1 MAFYSITALAA
12 AITSFT
18 TNLSGT
24 PAIGQ
29 TLWIGRATLS
39 GEASCASITH
49 HKIFNVTIIIS
60 AAVSLLVQ
68 WIKQKTTN
76 QLETLLVLLAISLA
90 AAGLYCALVAVGYWE
105 TVANVLLIAGAFYA
119 FVIQRFES
127 MS

>member
-1 MAFYSITALAA
+1 MVGVAFYSITALAA

-49 HKIFNVTIIIS
+49 HKIFNVAIIIGG
-60 AAVSLLVQ
+60 AVSLLVYVDQ
-68 WIKQKTTN
+68 AEDDKPT
-76 QLETLLVLLAISLA
+76 
-90 AAGLYCALVAVGYWE
+90 
-105 TVANVLLIAGAFYA
+105 
-119 FVIQRFES
+119 
-127 MS
+127 

>member
-24 PAIGQ
+24 PGQFGQ
-29 TLWIGRATLS
+29 TLWIGRGTLS
-39 GEASCASITH
+39 GASITH
-49 HKIFNVTIIIS
+49 HQIFNVTIIIS

-68 WIKQKTTN
+68 WIEQKTTN
-76 QLETLLVLLAISLA
+76 QLETLLVVPAISLA
-90 AAGLYCALVAVGYWE
+90 AAGLYCALVAVGYLGD
-105 TVANVLLIAGAFYA
+105 VANVLLIAGAFYA